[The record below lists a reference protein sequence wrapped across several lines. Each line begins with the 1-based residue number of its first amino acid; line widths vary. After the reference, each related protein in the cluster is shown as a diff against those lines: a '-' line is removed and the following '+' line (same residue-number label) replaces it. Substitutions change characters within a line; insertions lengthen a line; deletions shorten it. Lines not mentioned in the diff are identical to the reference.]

1 MLDILSQDYIRTA
14 KAKGL
19 SGFSVVIIHGLR
31 NALNPVITTIT
42 GWFASL
48 MAGAVFVEYVFDW
61 KGIGVVIVDAL
72 EKYDL
77 PVIMGSVLTISLVLI
92 LVNIFVD
99 IVYAALDPRIR
110 LS

>member
-1 MLDILSQDYIRTA
+1 
-14 KAKGL
+14 
-19 SGFSVVIIHGLR
+19 
-31 NALNPVITTIT
+31 
-42 GWFASL
+42 

-77 PVIMGSVLTISLVLI
+77 PVIMGSVLFISVVLI

-99 IVYAALDPRIR
+99 IIYAALDPRIR